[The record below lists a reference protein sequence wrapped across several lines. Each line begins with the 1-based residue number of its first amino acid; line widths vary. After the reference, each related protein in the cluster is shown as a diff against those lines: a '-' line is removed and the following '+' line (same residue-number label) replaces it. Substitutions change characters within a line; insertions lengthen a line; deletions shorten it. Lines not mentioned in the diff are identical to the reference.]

1 MTNLEHINSL
11 RSHGAQIKTGDT
23 LIELTTAFYEKA
35 VAGCR
40 EGGYNAVTYDLA
52 LPGIDEPMMLAVWK
66 DGHVDSGSVK
76 NIIACLAQGRQ
87 SLQGF
92 FVRKPDHVK
101 DAEDI
106 IKWSTKHREVPVE
119 INPIATVRLGV
130 QEYMRF
136 RNGGLESRDFLKP
149 YADQSAF
156 RDERHADCV
165 IIEADGQRR
174 IAVCLEG
181 FDYPRYVAYI
191 L

>member
-11 RSHGAQIKTGDT
+11 RSHGAQIKAEDT
-23 LIELTTAFYEKA
+23 LIDLTTAFYEKA
-35 VAGCR
+35 VEGCR
-40 EGGYNAVTYDLA
+40 AGGYNAVTYDLV

-76 NIIACLAQGRQ
+76 NIIACLAHGRQ
-87 SLQGF
+87 TMQGF

-101 DAEDI
+101 DAEAM

-119 INPIATVRLGV
+119 INPIATIHLGV
-130 QEYMRF
+130 AEYLRF
-136 RNGGLESRDFLKP
+136 CESGLDYWDFLKP

-156 RDERHADCV
+156 RDQFHADCV
-165 IIEADGQRR
+165 VIEADGQRR

-181 FDYPRYVAYI
+181 YEYPRYVAYV